1 MNVREYAES
10 VNLSVAEILKK
21 CESLGIDVS
30 GSDSYL
36 SDDDVIN
43 LEPFSIDWIDS
54 IDVIVDGRYVQ
65 KVREEDIHS
74 GTPALWRG
82 SSNQNVIDVKK
93 SLSAGRIVSFL

>member
-43 LEPFSIDWIDS
+43 LDFAINLISTDEDTTIEE
-54 IDVIVDGRYVQ
+54 
-65 KVREEDIHS
+65 EEDI
-74 GTPALWRG
+74 AEVVEDIMEA
-82 SSNQNVIDVKK
+82 SNLQHINDHTKK
-93 SLSAGRIVSFL
+93 QKLKKQKMLNF